1 MKKVLVPFTDPD
13 SAERALRRLLDEVR
27 TEPFEVELLA
37 VAAPVDLSNVH
48 MFLSPQRAEQGARAA
63 AACWIAR
70 LAPLLEAA
78 NVPYH
83 AHVVIGNVPAEIEA
97 ALHRPDVDRVVL
109 PAAASRWSAAA
120 PPVTVVG

>member
-13 SAERALRRLLDEVR
+13 SAERALRSLLNEVR

-37 VAAPVDLSNVH
+37 VAEPVDLSNVH
-48 MFLSPQRAEQGARAA
+48 LFLSPQRAEQGARAA

-70 LAPLLEAA
+70 LAPLLQAA

-83 AHVVIGNVPAEIEA
+83 ARVVIGHAPAEIEA
-97 ALHRPDVDRVVL
+97 ALHRRDVDRVVL
-109 PAAASRWSAAA
+109 PAMAARWSTAA
-120 PPVTVVG
+120 PPVTVVA

>member
-13 SAERALRRLLDEVR
+13 SAERALRGLLQEVR

-37 VAAPVDLSNVH
+37 VAEPVDLGNVH

-70 LAPLLEAA
+70 LAPLLTAA
-78 NVPYH
+78 NVPYR
-83 AHVVIGNVPAEIEA
+83 ARVVIGRAPAEIEA
-97 ALHRPDVDRVVL
+97 AVHRRDVDRVVL
-109 PAAASRWSAAA
+109 PATAPRWSTAA
-120 PPVTVVG
+120 PAVTVVA